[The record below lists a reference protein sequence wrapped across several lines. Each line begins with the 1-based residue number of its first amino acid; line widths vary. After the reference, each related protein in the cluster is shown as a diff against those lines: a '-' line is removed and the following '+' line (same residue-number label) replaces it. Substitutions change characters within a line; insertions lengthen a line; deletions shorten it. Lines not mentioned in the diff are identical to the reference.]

1 VEAALALLA
10 ALDALVEALD
20 ALVAAFDA
28 DVDAALALPAAL
40 LACVAALVALVFTS
54 PATVF
59 AWPDQVLVAVI
70 TAGSDVPYKVSARV
84 SKFTGSLV
92 NGGEPKLGIVCEI
105 VVIRRAPAQNSK
117 LRFQGIAG

>member
-1 VEAALALLA
+1 LLA
-10 ALDALVEALD
+10 ASA
-20 ALVAAFDA
+20 AAF
-28 DVDAALALPAAL
+28 AASAAIFAATAEAEL
-40 LACVAALVALVFTS
+40 LAPLVALVLTS

-84 SKFTGSLV
+84 SKFVGSLV
-92 NGGEPKLGIVCEI
+92 NGGEPRLGIVCEI
-105 VVIRRAPAQNSK
+105 VVIRLAPAQNSK

>member
-1 VEAALALLA
+1 VFAA
-10 ALDALVEALD
+10 VW
-20 ALVAAFDA
+20 
-28 DVDAALALPAAL
+28 
-40 LACVAALVALVFTS
+40 ALVALVLTS

-92 NGGEPKLGIVCEI
+92 SGGEPKLGMLCVM
-105 VVIRRAPAQNSK
+105 VVIRLAPAQNSK
-117 LRFQGIAG
+117 LRFQDIAG